1 MIGKELFALGLLML
15 LFYIKWQITKESFK
29 NMKKRKFL
37 SGPLSHLIAV
47 VVMGWVVF
55 NEVDSGVAVCGGL

>member
-29 NMKKRKFL
+29 NIKVRKFL
-37 SGPLSHLIAV
+37 SGPLSYLVAV
-47 VVMGWVVF
+47 V
-55 NEVDSGVAVCGGL
+55 AVGCI